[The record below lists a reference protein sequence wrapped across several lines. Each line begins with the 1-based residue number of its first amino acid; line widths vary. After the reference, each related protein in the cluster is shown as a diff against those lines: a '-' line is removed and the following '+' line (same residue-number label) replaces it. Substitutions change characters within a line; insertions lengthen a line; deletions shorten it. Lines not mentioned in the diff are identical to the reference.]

1 MSYFEIFVLSLIQGL
16 TEFLPVSSSGHLIL
30 VPKLLGWQDQGL
42 DMDVAVHIG
51 TLISVLIYFRQDV
64 LELLSH
70 FFGYVFSGFSRQKLT
85 PETRLGLIIIVA
97 TLPAVFI
104 GFGLKKM
111 GMDFVRSTYLIAGTS
126 IFFGMLM
133 WVADRRPQ
141 LLGLDKVDWTKG
153 FVIGLAQAIALIP
166 GTSRS
171 GICMTAARSFGFDR
185 VTSARFAFLLSIPA
199 ILGAGVL
206 SCVDA
211 IKDGHPIIMG
221 DLVLGVVLSFLFG
234 LTAIHFFIRFL
245 TKHGLMVFSV
255 YRIILGILLLIFA

>member
-1 MSYFEIFVLSLIQGL
+1 MSYIEIFVLSLLQGL

-30 VPKLLGWQDQGL
+30 VPKMLGWQDQGL

-51 TLISVLIYFRQDV
+51 TLVSVLIYFRQDV
-64 LELLSH
+64 HDLLSH
-70 FFGYVFSGFSRQKLT
+70 FFGYVFSGFAKAKLT
-85 PETRLGLIIIVA
+85 PEARLGLIIIVA
-97 TLPAVFI
+97 TLPAVI
-104 GFGLKKM
+104 VGFGLKKM
-111 GMDFVRSTYLIAGTS
+111 GMELVRSTHLIAGTS
-126 IFFGMLM
+126 IFFGLLM

-141 LLGLDKVDWTKG
+141 VLGLDKMNWNKG
-153 FVIGLAQAIALIP
+153 FAIGVAQAIALIP

-211 IKDGHPIIMG
+211 IKDGHPLIVG
-221 DLVLGVVLSFLFG
+221 DLALGIVLSFLFG
-234 LTAIHFFIRFL
+234 LAAIHFFIRFL
-245 TKHGLMVFSV
+245 TKHGLALFAI
-255 YRIILGILLLIFA
+255 YRVILGILLLMFA

>member
-1 MSYFEIFVLSLIQGL
+1 MTYFEIFVLSLIQGL

-30 VPKLLGWQDQGL
+30 VPKLFGWADQGL
-42 DMDVAVHIG
+42 EMDVAVHMG

-64 LELLSH
+64 KDLLNH
-70 FFGYVFSGFSRQKLT
+70 FFGYVFSGFSTAKLT

-97 TLPAVFI
+97 TLPAVVV
-104 GFGLKKM
+104 GFSLKKL
-111 GMDFVRSTYLIAGTS
+111 GMDLVRSTHLIAGTS
-126 IFFGMLM
+126 IFFGILM

-141 LLGLDKVDWTKG
+141 LLGLDRIDWAKG
-153 FVIGLAQAIALIP
+153 IAIGIAQAVALIP

-206 SCVDA
+206 TTIDA
-211 IKDGHPIIMG
+211 VKDGHSILTPEFG
-221 DLVLGVVLSFLFG
+221 LALVLSFVFG
-234 LTAIHFFIRFL
+234 LAAIHFFIRFL
-245 TKHGLMVFSV
+245 TKHGLAIFAI
-255 YRIILGILLLIFA
+255 YRVILGGLLLLFA

>member
-30 VPKLLGWQDQGL
+30 VPKVLGWQDQGL

-64 LELLSH
+64 IDLLSH
-70 FFGYVFSGFSRQKLT
+70 FFGYVFSGFSRQKFT

-97 TLPAVFI
+97 TLPAVVV
-104 GFGLKKM
+104 GFTLKKT
-111 GMDFVRSTYLIAGTS
+111 GMDLVRSTQLIAGTS
-126 IFFGMLM
+126 IFFGILM
-133 WVADRRPQ
+133 WLADRRPQ
-141 LLGLDKVDWTKG
+141 VLGLDKVDWSKG
-153 FVIGLAQAIALIP
+153 FAIGVAQAIALIP

-185 VTSARFAFLLSIPA
+185 VASARFAFLLAIPA

-206 SCVDA
+206 SLVDA
-211 IKDGHPIIMG
+211 IQDGHALALQELALATG
-221 DLVLGVVLSFLFG
+221 LSFIFG
-234 LTAIHFFIRFL
+234 LAAIHFFIKFL
-245 TKHGLMVFSV
+245 TKHGLAVFAI
-255 YRIILGILLLIFA
+255 YRVILGILLLMFA